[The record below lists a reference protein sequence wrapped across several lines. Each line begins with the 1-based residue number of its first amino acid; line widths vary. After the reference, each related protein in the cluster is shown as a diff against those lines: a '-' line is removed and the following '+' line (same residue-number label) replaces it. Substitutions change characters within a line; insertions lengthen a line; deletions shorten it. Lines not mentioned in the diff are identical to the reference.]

1 MLENN
6 LVRDKERR
14 KAKEKMNRLIDF
26 RVKTKDYSRIKMDI
40 TGIIGRHQGLWCV
53 YRRTRNIK
61 WRIRQVWKYI
71 NRAIENF

>member
-1 MLENN
+1 MNNN
-6 LVRDKERR
+6 LISDEEIR

-26 RVKTKDYSRIKMDI
+26 RVKTKNYSWIKMDI
-40 TGIIGRHQGLWCV
+40 TGIIGRHQRLWCV

-71 NRAIENF
+71 NGEIENY